1 MGATKTRTVK
11 TKNLIP
17 GNTKTSRGLAPARAG
32 FRIDRSTKLK
42 NGGCKNK

>member
-1 MGATKTRTVK
+1 MSTTKTRTVK

-17 GNTKTSRGLAPARAG
+17 DNTKTSRGLSPARAG
-32 FRIDRSTKLK
+32 FRINRSTKLK